1 MLQQVAQPETR
12 EARDMILVEGL
23 HKTFGTHKVLTG
35 IDLAIPEG
43 STCVILGGSGSGKTV
58 LMKHMIGLLK
68 PDKGRVVVDGEDIV
82 PLGTNELERIRRKF
96 GMVFQAAALFDSMNV
111 FENVAF
117 PLKEHT
123 SMSVE
128 EMREVVRKKLEI
140 VGLKNVEHKFPAD
153 LSGGM
158 RKRVGLARAI
168 VLDPKIVLYDE
179 PTTGLDPI
187 TTDYVDEM
195 ILDAKRQLG
204 VTSVVISHDIAS
216 AFKVADKI
224 AFLSQGTIVE
234 EGTPAQLRASEHP
247 ALKVFLQTWFGKND

>member
-1 MLQQVAQPETR
+1 MAEKSRPMIAV
-12 EARDMILVEGL
+12 RDL
-23 HKTFGTHKVLTG
+23 HKSFGPNKILTG
-35 IDLAIPEG
+35 INLEIEEG

-68 PDKGRVVVDGEDIV
+68 PDRGEVCVDGEDIV
-82 PLGTNELERIRRKF
+82 PLSSEELERVRRKF

-111 FENVAF
+111 YENVAF
-117 PLKEHT
+117 PLKEHRKG
-123 SMSVE
+123 SE
-128 EMREVVRKKLEI
+128 EETREIVKQKLEI
-140 VGLKNVEHKFPAD
+140 VGLRNVEHKFPAD

-195 ILDAKRQLG
+195 ILDAKQKLK

-224 AFLSQGTIVE
+224 AFLSQGVIVE
-234 EGTPAQLRASEHP
+234 QGPPEQLRVSQHP
-247 ALKVFLQTWFGKND
+247 AVKVFLQTWFGKN

>member
-1 MLQQVAQPETR
+1 
-12 EARDMILVEGL
+12 MIEVVDLY
-23 HKTFGTHKVLTG
+23 KSFGTHMVLQG
-35 IDLAIPEG
+35 INLVIPEG

-68 PDKGRVVVDGEDIV
+68 PDQGKVIVDGVDIV
-82 PLGTNELERIRRKF
+82 PQSPDELEQTRRKF
-96 GMVFQAAALFDSMNV
+96 GMVFQAAALFDSMTV
-111 FENVAF
+111 FENVSF
-117 PLKEHT
+117 PLREHRKNLKEAE
-123 SMSVE
+123 V
-128 EMREVVRKKLEI
+128 RELVRQKLSI
-140 VGLKNVEHKFPAD
+140 VGLKNVDEKFPAD

-195 ILDAKRQLG
+195 ILDAKKQLG

-216 AFKVADKI
+216 AFKVADNI
-224 AFLSQGTIVE
+224 AFLYQGKIVDQGPPE
-234 EGTPAQLRASEHP
+234 KLRRSENPAV
-247 ALKVFLQTWFGKND
+247 KTFLSTWFGKNE